1 MFVEQCGLVHSL
13 PRAITTCVHVFT
25 FLLLHLQLT
34 MYKLKLLSI
43 LLILSVNFCYAQL
56 STKEITAL
64 KGDMVKAVDDVK
76 LTESLLFKLNKLSD
90 KTALVTAYIGTL
102 EALKAK
108 HAWNPYNKIKYV
120 KVSMQ
125 TMQKAINMDKENME
139 IRFMRYSIQHY
150 TPSFLGFSKELILDR
165 KEIVKHYQN
174 GSFGVADQALV
185 KNVAKFM
192 VESNRCTP
200 EEVKILKKYI

>member
-1 MFVEQCGLVHSL
+1 MFKIRFLS
-13 PRAITTCVHVFT
+13 
-25 FLLLHLQLT
+25 FLLL
-34 MYKLKLLSI
+34 
-43 LLILSVNFCYAQL
+43 LSVNFCYAQL
-56 STKEITAL
+56 SSKEIIGL
-64 KGDMVKAVDDVK
+64 KSDLVKAVDDVK
-76 LTESLLFKLNKLSD
+76 LTESLLVKLNKLSN

-125 TMQKAINMDKENME
+125 TMQQAINMDKDNME
-139 IRFMRYSIQHY
+139 IRFMRFSIQHY
-150 TPSFLGFSKELILDR
+150 TPSFLGFSKELTLDR
-165 KEIVKHYQN
+165 REIVKHYQN
-174 GSFGVADQALV
+174 GSFGVADQTLV

-200 EEVKILKKYI
+200 DEVKILKKFI

>member
-1 MFVEQCGLVHSL
+1 MFKIRFLS
-13 PRAITTCVHVFT
+13 
-25 FLLLHLQLT
+25 FLLL
-34 MYKLKLLSI
+34 
-43 LLILSVNFCYAQL
+43 LSVNLCYAQL
-56 STKEITAL
+56 SSKEIIGL
-64 KGDMVKAVDDVK
+64 KSDLVKAVDDVK
-76 LTESLLFKLNKLSD
+76 LTESLLVKLNKLSN
-90 KTALVTAYIGTL
+90 KSALVTAYIGTL

-125 TMQKAINMDKENME
+125 TMQQAINMDKDNME
-139 IRFMRYSIQHY
+139 IRFMRFSIQHY
-150 TPSFLGFSKELILDR
+150 TPSFLGFSKELALDR

-174 GSFGVADQALV
+174 GSFGVADQTLV

-200 EEVKILKKYI
+200 DEVKILKKFI